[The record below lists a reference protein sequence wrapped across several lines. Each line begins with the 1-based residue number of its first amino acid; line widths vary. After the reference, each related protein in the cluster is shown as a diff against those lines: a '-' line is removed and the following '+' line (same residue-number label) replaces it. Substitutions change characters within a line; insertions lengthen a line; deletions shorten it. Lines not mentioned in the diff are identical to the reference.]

1 MGSDMEEMQEG
12 MVMTVEQPRRQV
24 KVAGVV
30 GLVAAVL
37 LCVGVVARSGAPARD
52 NSALKEYYSQL
63 DEIVVQPPREKCS
76 KIGANCVSTKCCKI
90 SGYNCFEKTAG
101 SASCMKSCIPGV
113 NGTCLMPGSIVP
125 LKPAVGV
132 PGTTLFCFTFYM
144 EDTGSTKKFYD
155 LSLLR
160 TNLFLGSSLFGCEA
174 YKVYGDVETWLSPG
188 QVSTVKVDDVNGDF
202 HFAKRKLT
210 GTWVNSPMFI
220 QAWKAIRTEG
230 VWASH
235 DWTVKVDADAVFL
248 RMRLRTKLSSQKDLF
263 MQRCMDLHGV
273 DKVSVWDLTTDSM
286 CKAFRPEGQKK
297 NEKWRPNC
305 ALTTTAAM
313 HPFMKPYDYFECL
326 KATQR

>member
-1 MGSDMEEMQEG
+1 

-24 KVAGVV
+24 KVAGGV
-30 GLVAAVL
+30 GLVAVVL
-37 LCVGVVARSGAPARD
+37 LCVGVVSRSGAPTQD

-90 SGYNCFEKTAG
+90 SGYNCFEKKPG

-174 YKVYGDVETWLSPG
+174 YKVYSDVETWASQHCEGQRRQRRLPFWEEEVDGYLDQQPDIHPG
-188 QVSTVKVDDVNGDF
+188 VEGDP
-202 HFAKRKLT
+202 HRRPL
-210 GTWVNSPMFI
+210 GIP
-220 QAWKAIRTEG
+220 RLDCEG
-230 VWASH
+230 RRRH
-235 DWTVKVDADAVFL
+235 
-248 RMRLRTKLSSQKDLF
+248 RLPPHEAPYKIE
-263 MQRCMDLHGV
+263 
-273 DKVSVWDLTTDSM
+273 
-286 CKAFRPEGQKK
+286 RPEGDLQWHLLGKLQVR
-297 NEKWRPNC
+297 ELRLIREPRGC
-305 ALTTTAAM
+305 QPPGIQ
-313 HPFMKPYDYFECL
+313 HFPRKP
-326 KATQR
+326 